1 MPGYKY
7 TASDVKGKIVK
18 GNAYASDPSHLK
30 ESLMNNSGLY
40 LVSWEEYNRDAVRIR
55 LGRGQLSE
63 FCRELGSLLKA
74 GIPVVKA
81 LSIISTRTTDKKLS
95 KLLNAVGAEVRK
107 GSDLSL
113 AMKMQEDSFPGLLV
127 SVIRSG
133 EESGDLDKSCLNMAE
148 YYEREKRLSSEIRS
162 AMLYPVILLCLTL
175 GVIIAVFAFILP
187 SFMNLFEDTKLPLI
201 TRIMM
206 KISDI
211 FTKYPLPLILTAG
224 TAVSI
229 VALVGRS
236 ERVRLFADKAK
247 LRLPKVGR
255 LNRIICTARFARTL
269 STLYSSGTSILN
281 AVSLAGSTV
290 ENQYISSQFDKT
302 LKMLRSGSSLSS
314 ALGAIDG
321 LDQKLLQT
329 IGIGEESSSLDEL
342 LENIADDY
350 DYEALATA
358 KRMITL
364 IEPLMIIIMATVVL
378 VVICSV
384 MLPIYDLYSSIDGQE
399 AIGYSV
405 RAIIKG

>member
-1 MPGYKY
+1 MNITIIGRKCSPRE
-7 TASDVKGKIVK
+7 SF
-18 GNAYASDPSHLK
+18 K
-30 ESLMNNSGLY
+30 E
-40 LVSWEEYNRDAVRIR
+40 RA
-55 LGRGQLSE
+55 
-63 FCRELGSLLKA
+63 
-74 GIPVVKA
+74 
-81 LSIISTRTTDKKLS
+81 DKKLS

-187 SFMNLFEDTKLPLI
+187 SFMNLFEDMKLPLI